1 MVHGRIR
8 YILPQNTSCNAK
20 GILEKLLD
28 HANGP
33 DDENRTSETA
43 FRKQHLPSDVFLT
56 ISCVQFR
63 FLLTWLYDNVSRCIL
78 KIRWW
83 CTNSCFSP
91 YVSRLV
97 LVDVAPRIRSTIH
110 CKGSHRKWWKGAERK
125 PIDRCNH
132 DWVTS
137 PFQEPVYMG
146 IHLGFKH
153 ALARSADSNFVYGIA
168 SQGKLA
174 DAMAF
179 LSIELNAGSK
189 QIASY
194 GVGPCTRSGTCW
206 FMWAL
211 RESDKTRRVN
221 YPLASRPTP
230 SCAPKRS
237 KFPHFY
243 PIAASRFS
251 FSEPQE
257 MGRNLTDS
265 WHDDTGCLVRPP
277 VWPGGEARGLLRGR
291 SRVWTP
297 NPRYYLS
304 TKSSLNCSSGVGLRR
319 LVEPEGITNGLPG
332 IPGVI
337 ADPANLLIQG
347 RVLPEQP
354 FLTYSFIWFLFSL
367 NSRSQ
372 YSPFFSFLQIWYT
385 VHRNLTCNHGQSRCL
400 PWISQICK
408 YHRVS
413 WWSASSGVRGIS
425 CTEPPHALLISTRN
439 GALIRNDVISPWGAM
454 T

>member
-230 SCAPKRS
+230 ARLNAQNSLTFTLLLRRVFRSLSPKRWGEIWRTLGMMTLVAWS
-237 KFPHFY
+237 GRRCGLVVKPADFWEGGPGFEPRIPGTTFP
-243 PIAASRFS
+243 
-251 FSEPQE
+251 
-257 MGRNLTDS
+257 
-265 WHDDTGCLVRPP
+265 
-277 VWPGGEARGLLRGR
+277 
-291 SRVWTP
+291 P
-297 NPRYYLS
+297 NPAW
-304 TKSSLNCSSGVGLRR
+304 TV
-319 LVEPEGITNGLPG
+319 PPG
-332 IPGVI
+332 
-337 ADPANLLIQG
+337 
-347 RVLPEQP
+347 
-354 FLTYSFIWFLFSL
+354 
-367 NSRSQ
+367 
-372 YSPFFSFLQIWYT
+372 
-385 VHRNLTCNHGQSRCL
+385 
-400 PWISQICK
+400 
-408 YHRVS
+408 
-413 WWSASSGVRGIS
+413 
-425 CTEPPHALLISTRN
+425 
-439 GALIRNDVISPWGAM
+439 
-454 T
+454 